1 MKKFPLVRFKQFVT
15 NPPFFIFW
23 CKRFFSYKQSSF
35 RYKDKI
41 KTIKQLS
48 AKETLDYITKNNVS
62 LIRFGDG
69 EFGMLFGAGIY
80 PPDSDWSQRYTKKL
94 KETLERELVL
104 KNKNI
109 LIGIPPIRQVVYR
122 ESDNPKQDVISSMHT
137 EARLALGNLSRY
149 DLVYGDWSVFLPQMN
164 PDLDWAPLKK
174 YLENKTVVIVTGG
187 IEKLQEISLGQK
199 TYFVECGKHNA
210 FSRREEIFVNID
222 NLIIDKSLKTDQSL
236 FMVSLGCTAGVVVE
250 HLSAKGFTAFD
261 TGHIFRFAMEKVK
274 QL

>member
-1 MKKFPLVRFKQFVT
+1 MKKFPLVRLKQFVT

-35 RYKDKI
+35 QYKEKI
-41 KTIKQLS
+41 KTIKQLN
-48 AKETLDYITKNNVS
+48 AKETLDYITENNVS

-80 PPDSDWSQRYTKKL
+80 PPDSDWSQRYTRKL

-104 KNKNI
+104 KNEKI
-109 LIGIPPIRQVVYR
+109 LISIPPIRQVVYR
-122 ESDNPKQDVISSMHT
+122 EGDSPKQEVISNMHT
-137 EARLALGNLSRY
+137 EARLALGNLSHY
-149 DLVYGDWSVFLPQMN
+149 DLIYGDWSVFLPHLN
-164 PDLDWAPLKK
+164 PDLDWTPLKNF
-174 YLENKTVVIVTGG
+174 LENKKVVIVTGG
-187 IEKLQEISLGQK
+187 IEKMQEISLGQK

-210 FSRREEIFVNID
+210 FSRRDKIFTKLD
-222 NLIIDKSLKTDQSL
+222 NLITDESLKTNQTL

-261 TGHIFRFAMEKVK
+261 TGHIFRFAMEKIK

>member
-1 MKKFPLVRFKQFVT
+1 MKKFPVVRLKQFVT

-23 CKRFFSYKQSSF
+23 CKRFFFYKQSSF
-35 RYKDKI
+35 QHKEKI

-94 KETLERELVL
+94 KENLERELVL
-104 KNKNI
+104 KNKKI
-109 LIGIPPIRQVVYR
+109 LIGIPPIRQVVYC
-122 ESDNPKQDVISSMHT
+122 EGDTPKQDVISSMHT
-137 EARLALGNLSRY
+137 EARLALGNLSHY

-164 PDLDWAPLKK
+164 PNLDWTPLKK
-174 YLENKTVVIVTGG
+174 YLENKKVVIVTGG
-187 IEKLQEISLGQK
+187 TEKLQKISLGQK

-210 FSRREEIFVNID
+210 FSRRNKIFAKLD
-222 NLIIDKSLKTDQSL
+222 NLITNESLKTDQTL